1 MELSTSI
8 EEWKQALGIHFTM
21 DLHQINVIYECR
33 DFDYYDDG
41 PKRGTPA
48 RSQRYL
54 KEEPTE
60 YDIDRRGWEMDKS
73 AEHIISALMEIEGRG
88 RSWPL
93 FCSIFD
99 SVMVGARIIEIADG
113 FEDGFHK
120 IKMIVGTNAPDEVM
134 KRIESVD
141 TRLVVELQESK
152 GNA

>member
-8 EEWKQALGIHFTM
+8 EEWKQVLGIHLTM

-33 DFDYYDDG
+33 DFDYYDDW
-41 PKRGTPA
+41 PKRWTPA

-73 AEHIISALMEIEGRG
+73 AEHIISALMEMEEEGRG

-93 FCSIFD
+93 FCSIFN
-99 SVMVGARIIEIADG
+99 SVFVGKESVIEFADG

-120 IKMIVGTNAPDEVM
+120 IKMIVETNAPDEVM

-141 TRLVVELQESK
+141 TRLVVELVE
-152 GNA
+152 